1 MVYRVDAG
9 KSFLQTNYFIT
20 NLNFTKMLNKILK
33 ITAAAAF
40 MVALAV
46 NIDMMI
52 NDPFVGMSTEAIA
65 TDTGDTGGTSGWAR
79 GILQEDGLCYC
90 CEGSMEVLC
99 DCRRTTVTCVLG
111 GPLPDCTESII
122 YDYYNC
128 ELTGN
133 LCSIPVDPKDACPS
147 GVVL

>member
-65 TDTGDTGGTSGWAR
+65 TDTDSGT
-79 GILQEDGLCYC
+79 
-90 CEGSMEVLC
+90 
-99 DCRRTTVTCVLG
+99 
-111 GPLPDCTESII
+111 
-122 YDYYNC
+122 
-128 ELTGN
+128 TGN
-133 LCSIPVDPKDACPS
+133 SSTISPCPGDNWNDNYEVECDVCSKQGITNQIPSCMWLSEPDAGTTCTVGVCPEC
-147 GVVL
+147 GRHGGCYI